1 VEFVPVVFG
10 MYIRISKLCTLL
22 CDRIDQQFRVPIFKQ
37 CRWNVELT
45 QTLSTCT
52 FLCVVD
58 IPFGNAT
65 SMRQTL
71 VCLL

>member
-1 VEFVPVVFG
+1 MEFVPVVFG